1 MDIAATTTA
10 TTAATTATA
19 ATAARPESR
28 PRIASDFDTF
38 LKMLTVQMRNQ
49 DPLNPIDSADYAV
62 QLATFSGVEQQIRT
76 NQTMDKLLA
85 RFDLVGMAQMAG
97 WVGNEARV
105 AAPVAFAGEPVA
117 IEVAPEAL
125 ADRAVLAVS
134 DAQGRLVARE
144 ELGPGAGTRLW
155 QGRDATGAV
164 LPMGRYTLEVESWQ
178 GGTRLGA
185 STPQHYARIDEVQ
198 SDAGTLRLVLAGGAT
213 VAADSVTALRRP
225 G

>member
-1 MDIAATTTA
+1 MDIAAA
-10 TTAATTATA
+10 TAATTAPA
-19 ATAARPESR
+19 PAPAPAGSK

-38 LKMLTVQMRNQ
+38 LRMLTVQMRNQ

-85 RFDLVGMAQMAG
+85 KFDLVGMAQMAG

-105 AAPVAFAGEPVA
+105 AAPVAFSGEAVP
-117 IEVAPEAL
+117 IEVLPDAL
-125 ADRAVLAVS
+125 ADRVVLSVR
-134 DAQGRLVARE
+134 DARGALVGREDLA
-144 ELGPGAGTRLW
+144 PGAGIRLW
-155 QGRDATGAV
+155 HGLGATGAV
-164 LPMGRYTLEVESWQ
+164 LPPGLYTLEVESWQ
-178 GGTRLGA
+178 GETRLGA

-213 VAADSVTALRRP
+213 VAADAVTALRRP